1 VYLHS
6 IESGAVL
13 PFWAIDLGQDQ
24 LLETKDGHP
33 IRKAS
38 WQTV

>member
-1 VYLHS
+1 VYHHS
-6 IESGAVL
+6 IESGAL
-13 PFWAIDLGQDQ
+13 PLLWAIDLGQDQ